1 MKKLVSIILS
11 LALVLGCMV
20 LPVAS
25 AEEAAWTVSPK
36 TQEAIDA
43 GLVVLDGSQGTTIIT
58 DPDAFEAK
66 YGKIT
71 MLIVNNASRT
81 VPINELAMVKRWE
94 ADTGVRFDW
103 QAIPGD
109 GAQEK
114 INLMLTSGDTLP
126 DAFFNFG
133 DGKSTTIVVNALGQ
147 DVFLPTEGLVKAYMP
162 TLQKVLD
169 DNPNYKQEVTAP
181 DGHMYGFPYIEQMFG
196 LVLTPGPLL
205 INENWLK
212 AVGKEM
218 PTTVDELTDVL
229 RAFKEAGD
237 LNGNGEADEIP
248 MATIF
253 GAGSGDTFGSYDMF
267 YRFTGA
273 FGCEDTVCGGYENAN
288 HLRQIDGKVVYTAI
302 DPAFGKTAKY
312 FATLYSEGL
321 LNKDCFEPMTGS
333 STNYTNNELAQDIA
347 KIGVMGVWS
356 DMTIIN
362 NAVRHEYV
370 PIPQLKGEAGTTGN
384 ALNYSE
390 LQDAC
395 DTAITVDCEF
405 PEIIAAFTEYMIS
418 DPKLSVQSNWGAIG
432 GNYYED
438 ENGIMRFNLDENG
451 DIITGTEWG
460 DFGNNF
466 GQARVNTTTCR
477 GSMIVLNEYYNT
489 PENPDGIVEYTY
501 DAKNLLAFQIVNGK
515 NEDLAQYH
523 TIPKLMLTNEEQ
535 QEISRLVEVT
545 NPIVKK
551 YVQQWVTGGDVDST
565 WDEYV
570 NELTNAGINRIVEI
584 YQFALDRINGAQ

>member
-1 MKKLVSIILS
+1 MKKIVSLLVVTLLLVSCVMT
-11 LALVLGCMV
+11 AF
-20 LPVAS
+20 A
-25 AEEAAWTVSPK
+25 AELSPK
-36 TQEAIDA
+36 TKEAVDA
-43 GLVVLDGSQGTTIIT
+43 GLVVLDGSKGTTIIT

-66 YGKIT
+66 YGKIS
-71 MLIVNNASRT
+71 MLIVNDASRT
-81 VPINELAMVKRWE
+81 VPVDELAMVKRWE

-103 QAIPGD
+103 QVIPAD

-114 INLMLTSGDTLP
+114 INLMLTSGDELP
-126 DAFFNFG
+126 DAFWNFG

-147 DVFLPTEGLVKAYMP
+147 DVFVPTEELIAEYMP
-162 TLQKVLD
+162 TLTKVLE

-181 DGHMYGFPYIEQMFG
+181 DGHSYGFPYIEQMFG

-229 RAFKEAGD
+229 LAFKAAGD

-253 GAGSGDTFGSYDMF
+253 GSGTYDTFGSYDMF

-273 FGCEDTVCGGYENAN
+273 FGCADSVCGGYENAN
-288 HLRQIDGKVVYTAI
+288 HLRQVDGKVVYTAI
-302 DPAFGKTAKY
+302 DPAFGKTAMY
-312 FATLYSEGL
+312 FHKLFSEGL
-321 LNKDCFEPMTGS
+321 LNKDCFEPMTAT
-333 STNYTNNELAQDIA
+333 STNYTNNEACQDVA
-347 KIGVMGVWS
+347 KIGVLGLWT
-356 DMTIIN
+356 DMQITN
-362 NAVRHEYV
+362 NAVRHEYA
-370 PIPQLKGEAGTTGN
+370 PIPQMTGEAGTTGV

-395 DTAITVDCEF
+395 NTAITIDCEF

-451 DIITGTEWG
+451 DIITGTEHG

-466 GQARVNTTTCR
+466 GKARVNTTTCR
-477 GSMIVLNEYYNT
+477 GSMIVLNDYYITDDQPN
-489 PENPDGIVEYTY
+489 GLVEYTY
-501 DAKNLLAFQIVNGK
+501 DAKTLLAGQRVNGK
-515 NEDLAQYH
+515 DADLEKYD
-523 TIPKLMLTNEEQ
+523 TIPKIMLTNAEQ

-551 YVQQWVTGGDVDST
+551 YIQQWVINGDVDAT
-565 WDEYV
+565 WDAYV
-570 NELTNAGINRIVEI
+570 NELKGAGIDRIVEI
-584 YQFALDRINGAQ
+584 YQTALDRINGAA